1 MKQQT
6 STVVITIAV
15 MGTIWLTVGQGAAL
29 ADPERPPGPA
39 KVGVGRA
46 DHLYLPG
53 PVFAPPSVYPE
64 GKMDYVV
71 IEQLIARAVEAFSG
85 QPAATFWSEMFAPS
99 DQVAVMVDVQDPPVP
114 IVLVEG
120 IIAQLIEAG
129 LQPENILI
137 FGGDERDLFAAG
149 FSLRK
154 DRMGVKC
161 YGAES
166 VGYRHGISRIVL
178 DMCDR
183 VINIASLRPNSQ
195 LGMTGAVFNHLSC
208 VAHSQ
213 RVSLQA
219 QPELIPTVAAE
230 PIVRRRMQL
239 HFLAALHPYYTVPT
253 DAFPQPRWEYT
264 GLLVSTDPVAA
275 DMVGKH
281 ILEAERRQQAGQGW
295 PLEPPPDYLQAAGED
310 HYLGQCH
317 PDQITVVIN
326 GPQQDSFFDVNATAA
341 GQPDQ

>member
-15 MGTIWLTVGQGAAL
+15 MGTIWLQMGTVPATAHPQ
-29 ADPERPPGPA
+29 RSPGPA

-64 GKMDYVV
+64 GKIDYAV
-71 IEQLIARAVEAFSG
+71 IEQLIARAVEAFAG
-85 QPAATFWSEMFAPS
+85 QPADTFWSEMFAPS
-99 DQVAVMVDVQDPPVP
+99 DRVAVMVDVQVPPVP

-137 FGGDERDLFAAG
+137 FAGDERDLFAAG

-154 DRMGVKC
+154 DRVGVKC

-166 VGYRHGISRIVL
+166 VGYRQGISRIVL
-178 DMCDR
+178 DMCDS

-195 LGMTGAVFNHLSC
+195 LGMTGAIFNHLSC
-208 VAHSQ
+208 IAHSQ

-219 QPELIPTVAAE
+219 QPQLIPTVAAE
-230 PIVRRRMQL
+230 PIVRQRMQL

-253 DAFPQPRWEYT
+253 NAFPQPRWEYT
-264 GLLVSTDPVAA
+264 GLLVSTDPVAV

-310 HYLGQCH
+310 HHLGQCH

-326 GPQQDSFFDVNATAA
+326 GPRKDSFFEAA
-341 GQPDQ
+341 ASCPGE